1 VRIGDNALSLDEGA
15 MSENSSQFMQGMK
28 QGFPVIIAAAPFGM
42 LFGTLAIENGLTISE
57 AVFMSAIV
65 FAGASQMVG
74 IELFGQDIAP
84 WLILLSIFAVN
95 FRHVLYSATLGRY
108 FEHMPK
114 SHQAL
119 AFFFMTDPQF
129 ASSEQRGESG
139 TKVTLAWYMGMAL
152 PLYASWVVEAWIGAV
167 FGSLITNTEALGI
180 TFLLSIYFLA
190 LLMSFR
196 GRSLFTPVVATIAL
210 TSSIAYLTLGSPW
223 HVSVGAVFGI
233 LVAACWPARYRKVP
247 KS

>member
-1 VRIGDNALSLDEGA
+1 
-15 MSENSSQFMQGMK
+15 MSENSSQFLQGAK
-28 QGFPVIIAAAPFGM
+28 DGFPVVIAAAPFGM

-57 AVFMSAIV
+57 AVLMSTLV

-74 IELFGQDIAP
+74 IELFGQNIAP

-108 FEHMPK
+108 FNHMPA

-139 TKVTLAWYMGMAL
+139 VKVTLAWYMGMAI
-152 PLYASWVVEAWIGAV
+152 PLYIFWIVEAWLGAV
-167 FGSLITNTEALGI
+167 FGSLISDTEALGI

-196 GRSLFTPVVATIAL
+196 GRSLFVPVVAVSAL
-210 TSSIAYLTLGSPW
+210 SSSIAYLTLGSPW
-223 HVSVGAVFGI
+223 HVSVGGVFGI
-233 LVAACWPARYRKVP
+233 LIAACWPTPNKKV
-247 KS
+247 SDA